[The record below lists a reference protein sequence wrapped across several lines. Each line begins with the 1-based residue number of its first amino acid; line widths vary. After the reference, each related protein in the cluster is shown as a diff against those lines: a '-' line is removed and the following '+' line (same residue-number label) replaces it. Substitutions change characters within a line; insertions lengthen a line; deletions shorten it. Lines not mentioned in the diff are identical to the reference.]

1 MAEAVM
7 TSKGQVTVPVEVRRR
22 LGLHQGSRVEFV
34 PTSGGDYVLRVK
46 TGSIKDLKG
55 MLPPPA
61 IPVTLEQMDDAI
73 ADGAAQTMSR

>member
-34 PTSGGDYVLRVK
+34 PTSDGDYVLRVK

-55 MLPPPA
+55 ILRHRGPA
-61 IPVTLEQMDDAI
+61 LSIEEMERAVGL
-73 ADGAAQTMSR
+73 AAARTEP